1 MDEVDAAA
9 RRKQVGAKARE
20 KLDALEALLQQGE
33 ILIGAPEALRERAS
47 ELADALIEAQVAQ
60 RLRATSLNELRGVVG
75 KGVRFGKL
83 EAAGYR
89 TVADVRSKPVSSL
102 LAVQGVG
109 ENSAKAIATAAA
121 QVARQFRQDAVIR
134 FDVAQRPGR
143 DTKLL
148 GSLVK
153 LRAAEQ
159 AAKRLRPDVER
170 LRDEAAPLLVEARRA
185 GSKFRMF
192 FAGKA
197 AKNAALAALRRIEAL
212 LAGPGVAAL
221 RREIASAETAVAA
234 AGSRADEVWRSYE
247 NSAADINS
255 LLATLSGAR
264 RADDTEAAH
273 GYASSDLTR
282 KIQAV
287 PLDTSH
293 LTATLRGYQV
303 FGAQYA
309 ITQQRVI
316 LGDEMGLGKTVQAL
330 AAAAHL
336 AANGQT
342 LFLVVCPASVLVNWI
357 NEIDKHT
364 VLKAQ
369 QLYGSGRDAAAETWA
384 RQGGV
389 AVTTYTTLGRLR
401 LPKVRLSMVIVDEA
415 HYVKNPEAQRSQAVL
430 AVVRQAE
437 RALFLTG
444 TPMENR
450 VEEFRN
456 LVGYLQPG
464 VAAKVRPLDAL
475 GGARAFRRAVA
486 PVYLRRNQEDVL
498 RELPERLEMDDW
510 VQFTDADERNYRRA
524 VSSGNY
530 MAMRRAAFAG
540 GKGRSAKLERLL
552 EIVEESA
559 ASGWKVIVFSY
570 FLDVLDCVLDAVRP
584 VAFGP
589 LTGSSTPRQK
599 QDLVDSFSRHDG
611 HAVLLS
617 QVEAGGVGLN
627 IQAASVV
634 IIAEPQWK
642 PSTEEQAIARAHRMG
657 QLRKVHVHRL
667 MAKDSVDERIREIL
681 EGKTRLF
688 DAYAR
693 KSSAKE
699 SDARAVD
706 TDWHSEEAAKHQ
718 IIEGERRRL
727 GLGRVQD

>member
-1 MDEVDAAA
+1 MADAGA

-20 KLDALEALLQQGE
+20 KLDALDALLRQATA
-33 ILIGAPEALRERAS
+33 LVDAPQALRENAT
-47 ELADALIEAQVAQ
+47 EAANKLIEAQVL
-60 RLRATSLNELRGVVG
+60 RKLRATPLNDLRNVVA

-83 EAAGYR
+83 ADAGYR
-89 TVADVRSKPVSSL
+89 TAADIRSVPVSAL
-102 LAVQGVG
+102 IAVQGVG
-109 ENSAKAIATAAA
+109 ENSAKAISRAAA
-121 QVARQFRQDAVIR
+121 QVAQQFRQDTVIR
-134 FDVAQRPGR
+134 FDVSGRPAR
-143 DTKLL
+143 DTELL
-148 GSLVK
+148 SSLVK

-170 LRDEAAPLLVEARRA
+170 LRDQASPLSEAARRA
-185 GSKFRMF
+185 RSRVRMF
-192 FAGKA
+192 FSGKE
-197 AKNAALAALRRIEAL
+197 KRTAALTALQDIEAL
-212 LAGPGVAAL
+212 LAGSGVTAL
-221 RREIASAETAVAA
+221 RRDIASAEAAVAA
-234 AGSRADEVWRSYE
+234 TGSQTDELWRSYE
-247 NSAADINS
+247 SSAADISS
-255 LLATLSGAR
+255 LLSTLSGVQ

-273 GYASSDLTR
+273 GYASNDLAR

-287 PLDTSH
+287 PLDTSR

-309 ITQQRVI
+309 ITQRRVI

-336 AANGQT
+336 AANGQN

-357 NEIDKHT
+357 NEIGKHT
-364 VLKAQ
+364 VLPAHG
-369 QLYGSGRDAAAETWA
+369 LYGAGRDAATEAWA

-389 AVTTYTTLGRLR
+389 AVTTYTTLGRLS
-401 LPKVRLSMVIVDEA
+401 LPTARLSMVVVDEA
-415 HYVKNPEAQRSQAVL
+415 HYVKNPQAQRTQAVL
-430 AVVRQAE
+430 SVVDKAE

-456 LVGYLQPG
+456 LVGYLQPAI
-464 VAAKVRPLDAL
+464 AAKVQPLDAL

-510 VQFTDADERNYRRA
+510 VQFSDADERHYRRA
-524 VSSGNY
+524 VMSGHY
-530 MAMRRAAFAG
+530 MKMRRAAFMA
-540 GKGRSAKLERLL
+540 GKGGSAKVERLL

-559 ASGWKVIVFSY
+559 ASEWKVIVFSY
-570 FLDVLDCVLDAVRP
+570 FLDVLACVREAVGP

-589 LTGSSTPRQK
+589 LTGSASPRRK
-599 QDLVDSFSRHDG
+599 QELVDSFSRRSG

-617 QVEAGGVGLN
+617 QIEAGGVGLN
-627 IQAASVV
+627 IQAASVM
-634 IIAEPQWK
+634 IITEPQWK
-642 PSTEEQAIARAHRMG
+642 PSTEDQAIARAHRMG
-657 QLRKVHVHRL
+657 QFRKVHVHRL

-693 KSSAKE
+693 KSTAKE

-706 TDWHSEEAAKHQ
+706 TAWHSEEAAKGR
-718 IIEGERRRL
+718 IVEVERRRL
-727 GLGRVQD
+727 GGDDY